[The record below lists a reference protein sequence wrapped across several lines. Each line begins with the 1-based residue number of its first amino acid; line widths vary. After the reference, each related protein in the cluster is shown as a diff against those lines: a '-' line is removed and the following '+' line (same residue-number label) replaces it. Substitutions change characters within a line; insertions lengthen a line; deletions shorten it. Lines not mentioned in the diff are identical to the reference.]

1 MKQLIIC
8 YRHGDNDI
16 ATVIIPQEFRVFISV
31 GDNPGLEISIMD
43 EDENELARTFLTI
56 NQEDYPILQELSYE
70 EWRTN
75 FDENFTHYLV
85 SDICNYLHNARYYD
99 DDYMT
104 YQAYFD
110 LNHYAKRWSEYLK
123 IIIDHY
129 REECERDNNE
139 NCDIITDCNTNIQK

>member
-56 NQEDYPILQELSYE
+56 SQEDYPILQELSYE

-85 SDICNYLHNARYYD
+85 SDICNYLHTDRYYD
-99 DDYMT
+99 DEDTMYR
-104 YQAYFD
+104 AYFD
-110 LNHYAKRWSEYLK
+110 MDYYQKHWTDYLK
-123 IIIDHY
+123 WVIDRHKDKCA
-129 REECERDNNE
+129 RDKKEESDSNVTVNDN
-139 NCDIITDCNTNIQK
+139 Q